1 MAEPDW
7 SGQWRLV
14 LSVTRFDEI
23 SPLWQNWN
31 NFGIVLRAYLV
42 FGNVLSLLWQNLFAV
57 GRRFIAVNGQILVT
71 LLVFRIRKELVKCPN
86 YQHRNMTVLFA
97 ATLWANWHI
106 GTIIV
111 LAKPI
116 LVLPVVNVIKK
127 LLSPLL
133 RTINYLVGRL
143 SYKAFSLSFE
153 MAIWLIK
160 PFSSM

>member
-31 NFGIVLRAYLV
+31 NFGI
-42 FGNVLSLLWQNLFAV
+42 VLSLLWQNLFAV

-116 LVLPVVNVIKK
+116 FVLPVVNVIKK

-143 SYKAFSLSFE
+143 SYKAFSLIFE

>member
-31 NFGIVLRAYLV
+31 NFGI
-42 FGNVLSLLWQNLFAV
+42 VLSLLWQNLFAV

-116 LVLPVVNVIKK
+116 FVLPVVNVIKK

>member
-31 NFGIVLRAYLV
+31 NFGI
-42 FGNVLSLLWQNLFAV
+42 VLSLLWQNLFAV